1 MRLYLRL
8 LLISLA
14 SVPLILLLVLT
25 VDEPL
30 AGLLH
35 QHGAPLQPFFAGF
48 MQAHDAAT
56 APLLP
61 LWLWPALLLLFAVAR
76 LRRWPH
82 CTIWL
87 VALLT
92 MISSQGLRN
101 LLAVYFHRPRPWQV
115 FEHLAANAD
124 FWQRAGQFDAFPSGH
139 AAGTAGLLL
148 PWALRFP
155 RVRPWLLGWL
165 GLVCLGRVVLEFH
178 WLSDVVAGAA
188 LGLLLTCIWELA
200 TGWLRPS
207 RSAKSLPRVPHNDTQ
222 PARP

>member
-1 MRLYLRL
+1 MFSQIYTRLSL
-8 LLISLA
+8 LALA
-14 SVPLILLLVLT
+14 SVPLMLLLILT

-30 AGLLH
+30 SGLLH
-35 QHGAPLQPFFAGF
+35 QHGAPLRPFFAGF
-48 MQAHDAAT
+48 MRVHDAVT
-56 APLLP
+56 DKLMP
-61 LWLWPALLLLFAVAR
+61 LWLWPLLLLLFAVAR

-92 MISSQGLRN
+92 MISSQGLRH
-101 LLAVYFHRPRPWQV
+101 LLAAYFNRPRPLQV

-124 FWQRAGQFDAFPSGH
+124 FWQLEGRFDAFPSGH

-155 RVRPWLLGWL
+155 KALPSLLGWL
-165 GLVCLGRVVLEFH
+165 GLVCLGRVVLEYH

-188 LGLLLTCIWELA
+188 LGLLLTCGWELA
-200 TGWLRPS
+200 TGWLRP
-207 RSAKSLPRVPHNDTQ
+207 R
-222 PARP
+222 PAAGT